1 MTQKVNGTFFS
12 SKCSLDIHIKHI
24 ISYIHIAVEYSDFFL
39 KAVQDISERAAVRFE
54 MGSRKAARKEQG
66 QRREE
71 RGRKKNWLVLLNSR
85 CHIKI
90 H

>member
-24 ISYIHIAVEYSDFFL
+24 ISYLHIAVEYSDFFFL
-39 KAVQDISERAAVRFE
+39 KAVQDISECAAVRFE
-54 MGSRKAARKEQG
+54 TGSRKAARKEQG

-71 RGRKKNWLVLLNSR
+71 RGRKKKTGLYF
-85 CHIKI
+85 
-90 H
+90 